1 MKKILKLGIIGGGPG
16 SWIGNIH
23 RIASRIDNKYKICA
37 GSFSRNLKVSNSFG
51 ASLNLEKNRCYSS
64 YKTMADAEYKR
75 DDGIDIVAIMTPP
88 GSHQVIAEYFIKKK
102 FHVIS
107 DKPFASTYTQAK
119 KLYSTIKGNKKII
132 YGLTHNYSA
141 YPMVRMAKKLVKD
154 GKIGDIEFIN
164 VEYVQDWSKGIV
176 VNKKNS
182 KKIFRWKLDKKIV
195 GSSAVLNEIGTHA
208 YHLANYISGL
218 KGSSLFADI
227 KKYSKKINL
236 DNNAQVL
243 LNYENGAKG
252 ILWTCISARGGN
264 YGLRIRIFG
273 SKGSLEWIQNDPN
286 YLKLNPAKGAV
297 KILEKAFHEADFSK
311 NFARVKPG
319 HPEGYVD
326 AFANIYN
333 EVADHINSKN
343 KKREYYYP
351 TAYEGL
357 LTAKFIQT
365 CLDSSKQKKWVKF

>member
-1 MKKILKLGIIGGGPG
+1 
-16 SWIGNIH
+16 
-23 RIASRIDNKYKICA
+23 
-37 GSFSRNLKVSNSFG
+37 
-51 ASLNLEKNRCYSS
+51 
-64 YKTMADAEYKR
+64 
-75 DDGIDIVAIMTPP
+75 
-88 GSHQVIAEYFIKKK
+88 
-102 FHVIS
+102 
-107 DKPFASTYTQAK
+107 
-119 KLYSTIKGNKKII
+119 
-132 YGLTHNYSA
+132 
-141 YPMVRMAKKLVKD
+141 MVRMAKKLVKD
-154 GKIGDIEFIN
+154 NKIGDIEFVN

-195 GSSAVLNEIGTHA
+195 GASAVLNEIGTHA

-218 KGSSLFADI
+218 KGNSLFADI

-252 ILWTCISARGGN
+252 LLWTCISARGGN

-297 KILEKAFHEADFSK
+297 KKIEKAFHEADFSK
-311 NFARVKPG
+311 KFARVKPG

-333 EVADHINSKN
+333 EVADHINSTN
-343 KKREYYYP
+343 KKKEYYYP

-365 CLDSSKQKKWVKF
+365 CLDSSKKKRWLKF

>member
-1 MKKILKLGIIGGGPG
+1 MKKILKLGIVGGGPG

-23 RIASRIDNKYKICA
+23 RIASRIDGKYKICA
-37 GSFSRNLKVSNSFG
+37 GSFSRNPKISNTFG
-51 ASLNLEKNRCYSS
+51 ASLNLDKSRCYSN
-64 YKTMADAEYKR
+64 YKTMANTEFKR
-75 DDGIDIVAIMTPP
+75 ADGIDVVAIMTPP
-88 GSHQVIAEYFIKKK
+88 GSHQVIAEYFIKKN

-107 DKPFASTYTQAK
+107 DKPFASTYSQAK
-119 KLYSTIKGNKKII
+119 KLYSTIIKNKNII

-141 YPMVRMAKKLVKD
+141 YPMVRMAKKLVED
-154 GKIGDIEFIN
+154 NKIGDIEFVN

-195 GSSAVLNEIGTHA
+195 GASAVLNEIGTHA

-218 KGSSLFADI
+218 KGNSLFADI
-227 KKYSKKINL
+227 KKYSKKINF

-252 ILWTCISARGGN
+252 LLWTCISARGGN

-273 SKGSLEWIQNDPN
+273 SKGSLEWVQNDPN

-297 KILEKAFHEADFSK
+297 KTLEKAFHEADFSK

-343 KKREYYYP
+343 RKKKYYYP

-365 CLDSSKQKKWVKF
+365 CLDSSKKKRWLKF